1 MPFKTTAPLRVGLF
15 LCLLVSSLHLFAQK
29 KITGRVISTAD
40 KQPVVGATVQ
50 VKNGKTA
57 VQTGGDG
64 IFMIDAG
71 DNSTLVIS
79 SIGFE
84 KIEIPVAGRASLGD
98 ISMATTNAQL
108 NDVVVTGY
116 AVQRKK
122 DLTGAVAI
130 VDLQDA
136 RKQPVPDVVNMLQ
149 GQASGVSVVSSGQPG
164 QAPLIRIRGFNSF
177 GNNTPLYVVDGV
189 PTQNVSDLN
198 PNDIASMQILK
209 DAGASSIYGA
219 RASNG
224 VIIITTKRGTGKV
237 KVSYDG
243 YYGTQVPQGGNVN
256 HILSPTE
263 GGQLLYKAQQ
273 NNNTLQAGNPSNQVP
288 LGNTIYGTGPTPV
301 LPDWLVNGDYN
312 GVTYTGGFKDGDP
325 AADPTRYS
333 ADPTGKNYYQ
343 IARANKGGTDWYHEI
358 FKKAPIQQHN
368 ISVAGGNDQG
378 SYLFSLNYFNQQ
390 GTLINTYLKRYT
402 IRANTSY
409 KIGSRIRV
417 GENLAYSSV
426 ENPQANGGILV
437 EGSAVG
443 YAMRENPIIPVY
455 DIQGNFAGSSPKG
468 LNNPRNP
475 VSIQKTTANDRGI
488 AGRLFGNVYGEVDV
502 LKGLTFRTSFGGES
516 YNGWNHFYHTP
527 DYYDAEP
534 QYTTPSYTEQ
544 SYNGFNWTWTN
555 TASYNWVK
563 GDHNL
568 KLVGGMEAYKFINHN
583 LGGTTL
589 GSFTN
594 DPNAVNLSTG
604 TGTTTNYS
612 NSNAII
618 NFNPNSPNYQ
628 APVGAGESLVS
639 YFARADYVFKEKYL
653 LGATFRRDGS
663 SKFITNRWGNFYA
676 VSAGWRISQEDF
688 MRDVTWISDLKIRG
702 SYGIMGNQFNA
713 LGTNSYTLYGSNKQT
728 TYYDINGTGN
738 SLVYGMASS
747 QIGNPDAKW
756 EQDGNTNIGFDLTI
770 LQGKLS
776 ISADWYNKSIKDLLY
791 QLTLPGTQGAAIVPA
806 YNVSKMKNTGID
818 VMVNGQTDITRDLKF
833 TGSVTFTTI
842 NNKITQVN
850 ANGTPYFDVD
860 SRRFNGSY
868 IVRNEV
874 GHPVSAFYGYKVIGF
889 WNSQA
894 EIDAANQAAAKASN
908 GRVTTYQADAGVGRF
923 RYADGNNQGW
933 INDSSKSFLG
943 NPSPKFT
950 YGFNLGLTY
959 KNFDFTVFFYGVYG
973 NDIWN
978 NVKWWTDFYASF
990 PGAASSKTA
999 LYNSWTFDN
1008 HNAKAPIQDAVNG
1021 SNASTNTVPNSYFVE
1036 KGSYLRAKN
1045 ITLGYTFNNV
1055 RAGKASISKIR
1066 AYLQA
1071 ANLFTVTKY
1080 SGVDPE
1086 ISVNPMNGQNGATD
1100 FGVDEGSY
1108 ANPRQYLLGLQIQ
1121 F

>member
-1 MPFKTTAPLRVGLF
+1 MPFKTNSLLKVCLIV
-15 LCLLVSSLHLFAQK
+15 LCLSASSLSLLAQNSTK
-29 KITGRVISTAD
+29 KVTGKVISNVD
-40 KQPVVGATVQ
+40 KQPIIGATVQ
-50 VKNGKTA
+50 VRGASTA
-57 VQTGGDG
+57 TQTASDG
-64 IFMIDAG
+64 TFTIEAG
-71 DNSTLVIS
+71 DRATLVIS
-79 SIGFE
+79 SIGFNKLE
-84 KIEIPVAGRASLGD
+84 YPVAGRSVLGD
-98 ISMATTNAQL
+98 ISLTAATSAL
-108 NDVVVTGY
+108 NEVVVTGY
-116 AVQRKK
+116 ATQRKK
-122 DLTGAVAI
+122 DLTGAVAV
-130 VDLQDA
+130 VDLADA
-136 RKQPVPDVVNMLQ
+136 KKQPVPDVVNMLQ
-149 GQASGVSVVSSGQPG
+149 GQASGVQVVSSGQPG
-164 QAPLIRIRGFNSF
+164 QSPVIRIRGFNSF

-189 PTQNVSDLN
+189 PTQNVNDLN
-198 PNDIASMQILK
+198 TNDVASMQILK
-209 DAGASSIYGA
+209 DAGAASIYGA

-224 VIIITTKRGTGKV
+224 VIIITTKRGTGKA

-243 YYGTQVPQGGNVN
+243 YYGTQQPRGGNPWN
-256 HILSPTE
+256 ILNPTE
-263 GGQLLYKAQQ
+263 GGQLLFTAGQ
-273 NNNTLQAGNPSNQVP
+273 NYNRLNPTNQKPVGNN
-288 LGNTIYGTGPTPV
+288 IYGFGANPV
-301 LPDWLVNGDYN
+301 LPDFLVNGTAN
-312 GVTYTGGFKDGDP
+312 GVTNTGGFKSSDAAANP
-325 AADPTRYS
+325 ALYN
-333 ADPTGKNYYQ
+333 ADPTGANYYQ
-343 IARANKGGTDWYHEI
+343 IAQANKAGTDWYHQI
-358 FKKAPIQQHN
+358 FKHAPIQSHN
-368 ISVAGGNDQG
+368 IAVSGGNDQG
-378 SYLFSLNYFNQQ
+378 NYLFSLNYFNQQ

-402 IRANTSY
+402 IRANTAY
-409 KIGSRIRV
+409 KIGNRIRV
-417 GENLAYSSV
+417 GENIAYSYV
-426 ENPQANGGILV
+426 QNPQIGILV
-437 EGSAVG
+437 EGSAIG
-443 YAMRENPIIPVY
+443 FGMRENPIIPVY
-455 DIQGNFAGSSPKG
+455 DIAGNFAGSSPKG

-475 VSIQKTTANDRGI
+475 VALQKTTSNDRGI

-502 LKGLTFRTSFGGES
+502 LKNLTFRTSFGGEY

-527 DYYDAEP
+527 DYYNAEP

-544 SYNGFNWTWTN
+544 SYNGNDWTWTN
-555 TASYNWVK
+555 SATYNWVK

-568 KLVGGMEAYKFINHN
+568 KLVAGMEAYSFINHN

-612 NSNAII
+612 NSNGII
-618 NFNPNSPNYQ
+618 NFNPTSPNYQ
-628 APVGAGESLVS
+628 APVGSGESLAS

-676 VSAGWRISQEDF
+676 VSAGWRISQESF
-688 MRDVTWISDLKIRG
+688 MRDVTWITDLKIRG

-728 TYYDINGTGN
+728 SYYDLNGTGN
-738 SLVYGMASS
+738 SLVYGMAQS
-747 QIGNPDAKW
+747 QIGNPNAKW
-756 EQDGNTNIGFDLTI
+756 EQDGNTNIGFDLSI
-770 LQGKLS
+770 LQGAIT

-791 QLTLPGTQGAAIVPA
+791 QLTLPGTQGASIVPA
-806 YNVSKMKNTGID
+806 YNVSKMRNTGID
-818 VMVNGQTDITRDLKF
+818 VMVNGQTNITHDLKF
-833 TGSVTFTTI
+833 TGTLTLTTI
-842 NNKITQVN
+842 NNKIQQID

-860 SRRFNGSY
+860 SRRFNGSF
-868 IVRNEV
+868 IVRNAV
-874 GHPVSAFYGYKVIGF
+874 NHPVSSFYGYKIIGF

-894 EIDAANQAAAKASN
+894 EIDQANAAAQVASKGN
-908 GRVTTYQADAGVGRF
+908 VSIYQADAGVGRF
-923 RYADGNNQGW
+923 RYADMNKQGW
-933 INDSSKSFLG
+933 IDANSKTFLG

-950 YGFNLGLTY
+950 YGFNLGLEY
-959 KNFDFTVFFYGVYG
+959 KNFDFSAFFYGVYG

-1045 ITLGYTFNNV
+1045 MTLGYTFNNIH
-1055 RAGKASISKIR
+1055 AGKASISRIR

-1086 ISVNPMNGQNGATD
+1086 ISINNMNGQNGATD